1 MISRHHL
8 TRNTVEAQ
16 FHCNKCGK
24 ATMHSMSNG
33 HKVGCIPCKARQ
45 DMAREERNQQ
55 APEPVQGGLF

>member
-1 MISRHHL
+1 
-8 TRNTVEAQ
+8 VEAQ